1 MRYTSTR
8 ADLDQDFSTVVASGL
23 APDGGLYLPQ
33 EIPQITPEDLAH
45 LADADYA
52 TCLSFV
58 GRLFDGGALDAQAWD
73 RLARHALKGF
83 RHPAIAPLNQLA
95 PRHWLLE
102 LFHGPT
108 LSFKDYGLQPL
119 SSLLSELAAH
129 DGRPLFILGATS
141 GDTGSAALAA
151 FRGKANA
158 RIVILHPHGRVSDVQ
173 RRQMTTLNDD
183 NILNIAVEGS
193 FDDCQRIVKALLDQ
207 RSAQKREAVLSV
219 NSINW
224 GRLLFQTAYYV
235 HMGARLGRPFALSV
249 PSGNF
254 GNALSAVLAAKMG
267 VPIHHLIVAT
277 NANRA
282 LSRIFETGETVKGT
296 VQSTLSP
303 AMDIQI
309 PSNLERLLYILN
321 NCDAKITC
329 NQMEEFARDGR
340 LALPGDWRKSL
351 PLSLESFS
359 VTDKEVLECIKDT
372 YANTDRVID
381 PHTAVAVAAANRAK
395 GAGDLTILSVS
406 TAHPAKFP
414 EAVESALGISPLVPA
429 LLRDLHKLEERFT
442 ITEPTIEAVAAAI
455 G

>member
-8 ADLDQDFSTVVASGL
+8 SDLDQDFSTVVASGL

-33 EIPQITPEDLAH
+33 TMPQITAADLAR
-45 LADADYA
+45 LSDADYA
-52 TCLSFV
+52 TCLGFV
-58 GRLFDGGALDAQAWD
+58 GRLFDGGTLDDQVWD
-73 RLARHALKGF
+73 RLARRALQEF
-83 RHPAIAPLNQLA
+83 RHPAIAPLNQIG

-119 SSLLSELAAH
+119 SSLLSELAVH

-151 FRGKANA
+151 FRGKANT
-158 RIVILHPHGRVSDVQ
+158 RIVIMHPHGRVSDVQ
-173 RRQMTTLNDD
+173 RRQMTTLDDD
-183 NILNIAVEGS
+183 NILNIAIKGS
-193 FDDCQRIVKALLDQ
+193 FDDCQRVAKALLEERASQ
-207 RSAQKREAVLSV
+207 NRAAVLSV

-235 HMGARLGRPFALSV
+235 HIGARLGRPFALSV

-254 GNALSAVLAAKMG
+254 GNALSAVLAAQMG
-267 VPIHHLIVAT
+267 VPIRHLIVAT

-282 LSRIFETGETVKGT
+282 LSRIFETGKTVKGT
-296 VQSTLSP
+296 VQPTLSP

-321 NCDAKITC
+321 AC
-329 NQMEEFARDGR
+329 NAGTTRDQMTEFAKDGV
-340 LALPGDWRKSL
+340 LALPDNWRDSL

-359 VTDKEVLECIKDT
+359 VTDEQVLACIRECYEK
-372 YANTDRVID
+372 TDRVID
-381 PHTAVAVAAANRAK
+381 PHSAVAVAAARRAQ
-395 GAGDLTILSVS
+395 GVGDLTVLSVS

-414 EAVESALGISPLVPA
+414 EAVESALGLSPLVPA
-429 LLRDLHKLEERFT
+429 ALRYLHKLEERFVV
-442 ITEPTIEAVAAAI
+442 TEPTIDAVSAAI